1 MSRDKAKDDELFNC
15 SEQHEENYVAS
26 LYPDDAKK
34 VREIIQQACAN
45 GIFKNSTHKEVYEYI
60 DKKLS

>member
-1 MSRDKAKDDELFNC
+1 MARDKAKDDEHFNC
-15 SEQHEENYVAS
+15 SEQHEKDYVAS

-34 VREIIQQACAN
+34 VREIIQQACADEV
-45 GIFKNSTHKEVYEYI
+45 FKNSTHKEVYDYI